1 MKTKQVTAGMKE
13 ITIDLSTEQ
22 YNLVHRIA
30 QLQDIEP
37 SELIMGYIRIGLD
50 ADTEAPV
57 QCCSLSVS
65 GFANHNRGLGGFFP

>member
-1 MKTKQVTAGMKE
+1 MQHEG

-22 YNLVHRIA
+22 YDLVHRIA

-37 SELIMGYIRIGLD
+37 SELIMGYIKIGLD

-57 QCCSLSVS
+57 HALLPIAGDDLDGIIKSLVDE
-65 GFANHNRGLGGFFP
+65 